1 MLNRRVGYRTAGS
14 TSFPAPVGG
23 LNDRDPLASMP
34 KQDAVILENWWVEPS
49 RLVVRDGYA
58 DFADGFTGPVETIA
72 EYAPPSGVN
81 TVFAASDGSIYDVTS
96 GGTFNF
102 PLEVHRSDWQGNQL
116 LYATPRTNAILYSE
130 DGANPYWSR
139 TNNTVL
145 SNYGLAP
152 DGAMTSFRMVE
163 TAGTGQRRF
172 FRSSVSVTSGQQFT
186 LSWWVKPD
194 PNRLGI
200 TVYPNSGGSGCLTQ
214 FNLGTMAV
222 VLSPIGTATGVGEI
236 EAYPNGWYLLS
247 VTVNFSAPVTTVNAF
262 YYFSNDPNNGNAS
275 YTGDGVSGIEAW
287 GASLV
292 DGGKSSYIQT
302 VASAVTITDYTYTPP
317 QTITTGVAPVS
328 GAIMLVRDT
337 TGGLTAFGTGNGS
350 QTIFTLPDVSVFGMA
365 DVTGL
370 TNNRWQPAQIS
381 TAGGNFLYLFNGV
394 DDPQLYDG
402 TSWQAVN
409 SGSSPIAIT
418 GVTTSTLVQG
428 CVFKNRLFMV
438 ERGSSRVWY
447 LPVSSIGG
455 TAVAF
460 DLGAIFQ
467 RGGYLVGMYTWTIDA
482 GSGADDHAVF
492 ISSEGEVVV
501 YSGNDPSTAANWNM
515 VGLFYLGKPIG
526 RRCAVKFGGDLL
538 IICETGVMPL
548 GRSLLSSAIDRRA
561 SIVDKIQNSVNAA
574 VAQYRNNFG
583 WELCVH
589 PKQNALI
596 LNIPAGENYQFV
608 QNSISEAWTKFTG
621 WNAITFADT
630 QQGLLYGDS
639 DSIKHAWEG
648 KVDGET
654 MVVADALQS
663 FQSFGSPA
671 ENKYFTMVRPFLR
684 SDGAP
689 SILYAINGDY
699 APQEPTGVLSFS
711 PPTGM
716 IWGQMVWGSMT
727 WGGEF
732 RQLGGWNT
740 VGGVYYAA
748 ALRMKVQSNASTVE
762 WASTSFVY
770 QPGGLL

>member
-96 GGTFNF
+96 GGTFNI
-102 PLEVHRSDWQGNQL
+102 PLEVWQSDWQGTQL
-116 LYATPRTNAILYSE
+116 LYQTARTNFAIYSDDLLDASWVKTGGGVTLVSGIE
-130 DGANPYWSR
+130 FQF
-139 TNNTVL
+139 TENT
-145 SNYGLAP
+145 G
-152 DGAMTSFRMVE
+152 TS
-163 TAGTGQRRF
+163 THG
-172 FRSSVSVTSGQQFT
+172 VTQFT
-186 LSWWVKPD
+186 LKNIPNTAISMGFDVKPMGRD
-194 PNRLGI
+194 IIAVLTSQNVNWASGLSSIFTLTGDGQ
-200 TVYPNSGGSGCLTQ
+200 VNSGD
-214 FNLGTMAV
+214 GTIELLPDGWYRLRNIGVTNANGDV
-222 VLSPIGTATGVGEI
+222 ARGFSVLSR
-236 EAYPNGWYLLS
+236 LS
-247 VTVNFSAPVTTVNAF
+247 VGGSST
-262 YYFSNDPNNGNAS
+262 
-275 YTGDGVSGIEAW
+275 YTGDGVSGFLIRAPMFENAATP
-287 GASLV
+287 GV
-292 DGGKSSYIQT
+292 YIPTPSSSTVTLTDYVYSAPQT
-302 VASAVTITDYTYTPP
+302 VTCGQAPASAATL
-317 QTITTGVAPVS
+317 
-328 GAIMLVRDT
+328 LVRNT

-365 DVTGL
+365 DVTGM

-639 DSIKHAWEG
+639 DSIKNAWEG

-740 VGGVYYAA
+740 LGGVYYAA

>member
-1 MLNRRVGYRTAGS
+1 M
-14 TSFPAPVGG
+14 GG

-34 KQDAVILENWWVEPS
+34 KEDAVILENWWVEPS

-58 DFADGFTGPVETIA
+58 DFADGFTGPVETIT
-72 EYAPPSGVN
+72 EYAPASGVN

-96 GGTFNF
+96 GGTFNI
-102 PLEVHRSDWQGNQL
+102 PLEVRRSDWEGNLL
-116 LYATPRTNAILYSE
+116 LYTT
-130 DGANPYWSR
+130 SR
-139 TNNTVL
+139 TNRVWNSDDLTV
-145 SNYGLAP
+145 AP
-152 DGAMTSFRMVE
+152 WS
-163 TAGTGQRRF
+163 
-172 FRSSVSVTSGQQFT
+172 
-186 LSWWVKPD
+186 L
-194 PNRLGI
+194 
-200 TVYPNSGGSGCLTQ
+200 SGGS
-214 FNLGTMAV
+214 V
-222 VLSPIGTATGVGEI
+222 SPIGGGVFLFTESATNTTHLISQSHTINLPSTAISMGFDVKPNGRDVLVVSTTNSGNWVSGTASEFTLTGSGSVNSGPGTI
-236 EAYPNGWYLLS
+236 EAQPDGWYRIRNIGTTNGS
-247 VTVNFSAPVTTVNAF
+247 AVVNRGLAINSRLTPGGSST
-262 YYFSNDPNNGNAS
+262 YL
-275 YTGDGVSGIEAW
+275 GDGVSGFYVRAPMFEDASTPGSYIPTPGLAD
-287 GASLV
+287 ASLT
-292 DGGKSSYIQT
+292 DYSYTPTQT
-302 VASAVTITDYTYTPP
+302 V
-317 QTITTGVAPVS
+317 TTGVAPPV
-328 GAIMLVRDT
+328 GATMLVRNTND
-337 TGGLTAFGTGNGS
+337 GLTAFGTGNGS

-365 DVTGL
+365 DVTGM
-370 TNNRWQPAQIS
+370 TNNRWQPAQIA

-409 SGSSPIAIT
+409 SGSAPIAIT

-438 ERGSSRVWY
+438 ERASSRVWY

-574 VAQYRNNFG
+574 VTQYRNNFG

-596 LNIPAGENYQFV
+596 LNIPAGQNYQFV

-762 WASTSFVY
+762 WASTSFVF